1 MGLGKDCFSGFRYG
15 ICFQPK
21 DFRVI
26 LLCQA
31 CFCPPPITL
40 FNSLLYFFI
49 FYTGIWLPMTESD
62 PKYLQQAREYFE
74 AGDFDAALA
83 ELYALLWSNIN
94 DMEIHL
100 LLWQVM
106 EGKHAEQ
113 SRLDRLREAVH
124 APIVKPKIEPPQAA
138 QPTVFPQAA
147 PFSRPR
153 EATRFV
159 VDKPIILV
167 GHDNRNRF
175 FAELATVENLSS
187 KGATLLTHRSLA
199 LRDQVHLFSPSGQEE
214 EYVIALVRN
223 LRKSH
228 EDGRHRLGVEFLQKP
243 GKWLYS
249 DELMEA
255 ARTAEE
261 KDDDE
266 ISSTEDP
273 QAESESAAPSVSSQA

>member
-1 MGLGKDCFSGFRYG
+1 
-15 ICFQPK
+15 
-21 DFRVI
+21 
-26 LLCQA
+26 
-31 CFCPPPITL
+31 
-40 FNSLLYFFI
+40 
-49 FYTGIWLPMTESD
+49 MTESD

-106 EGKHAEQ
+106 EGKLAEQ

-187 KGATLLTHRSLA
+187 KGATLLTHRNLA
-199 LRDQVHLFSPSGQEE
+199 LRDQVHLFSPTGHEE

-249 DELMEA
+249 DELIEA

-266 ISSTEDP
+266 ISSAGDP
-273 QAESESAAPSVSSQA
+273 QLEAESATPSVPSQA